1 MWWKS
6 IYQQVINLYLTEVPQ
21 TCINILKKNKVLKK
35 ITNLT
40 SNFGSKG
47 YKKHGL
53 IKIELP
59 QPGAR
64 IRYVKKDK
72 NGTPDSKLSWDLQEG
87 IEFGPFTFLAWDGTD
102 PAGTQLLADG
112 TYSYDF
118 PSNCGCN
125 KVSFFFFFKF
135 C

>member
-1 MWWKS
+1 MVQKA
-6 IYQQVINLYLTEVPQ
+6 T
-21 TCINILKKNKVLKK
+21 KKNK
-35 ITNLT
+35 N
-40 SNFGSKG
+40 
-47 YKKHGL
+47 HGL
-53 IKIELP
+53 IKIELR

-64 IRYVKKDK
+64 IRYVKKDR

-118 PSNCGCN
+118 PSHCGCN
-125 KVSFFFFFKF
+125 QVQTIF

>member
-1 MWWKS
+1 MKYLKLAS
-6 IYQQVINLYLTEVPQ
+6 IYQRKIKS
-21 TCINILKKNKVLKK
+21 LKKSQILLQILV
-35 ITNLT
+35 
-40 SNFGSKG
+40 
-47 YKKHGL
+47 KHGL

-72 NGTPDSKLSWDLQEG
+72 NGSPDSKLSWDLQEG

-125 KVSFFFFFKF
+125 KVSFFFFF
-135 C
+135 

>member
-1 MWWKS
+1 M
-6 IYQQVINLYLTEVPQ
+6 
-21 TCINILKKNKVLKK
+21 
-35 ITNLT
+35 
-40 SNFGSKG
+40 
-47 YKKHGL
+47 

-118 PSNCGCN
+118 SSHCSCN
-125 KVSFFFFFKF
+125 QVWYFVTKIVLTYCAPLPLFLST
-135 C
+135 